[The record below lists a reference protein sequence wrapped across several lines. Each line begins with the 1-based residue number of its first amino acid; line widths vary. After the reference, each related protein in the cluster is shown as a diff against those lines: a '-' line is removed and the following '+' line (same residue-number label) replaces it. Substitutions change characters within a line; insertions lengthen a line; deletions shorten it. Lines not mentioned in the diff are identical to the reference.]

1 MAGRIR
7 DEDVALVRERAR
19 VDEVIREYVTLKSA
33 GGGSVKGL
41 CPFHD
46 EKSPSFHVTPSKGMW
61 YCFGCGEGGDVISFV
76 MKIDH
81 LSFAEVVEKLADR
94 TGVELRYVEGGAA
107 VNRQQGQR
115 TRLVEAHKV
124 AAAFYAQ
131 QLGSPDAQKARDFLK
146 ERGFDAESAQHF
158 GVGFAPK
165 GWDAL
170 TSHLRQKG
178 FTDAE
183 LIAGGLVSQGNRG
196 PYDRF
201 RGRLVWPIRDL
212 GGDVIGFGARK
223 LFDDDEGPKYLNTP
237 ETPIYKKSQVLYG
250 IDLARREISKGQQAV
265 IVEGYTDVMACHL
278 AGITTAVATCGTAFG
293 TEHIKVL
300 RRLLMDDDQMK
311 GSVVFTFDGDAAGQ
325 KAALRAFEEDQRF
338 VTQTFVAVEPSGL
351 DPCDL
356 RIQQGDE
363 AVRALVDR
371 RVPLFEFAIRS
382 TLAAYDLE
390 TAEGRIS
397 ALRDAAPIV
406 AKIRDTA
413 LRPEYARR
421 LAGWL
426 GMDVGDVTKAV
437 QQAQRQ
443 GRQPEPNRRDER
455 RAEGGDERSVEQAP
469 PMPRPQPGQRRD
481 PVLVVEREALKCALQ
496 EPAHVAD
503 WYESVESTAYTHTAA
518 RRVHQAIEGAGFPS
532 ADVTGLAWID
542 AVLEASE
549 DDEVRRLVRELAV
562 EPLPADEG
570 KDGSYAIGVI
580 ARLLEQDAS
589 RRIDDL
595 KGRLQRLDATDE
607 QYQRTFADL
616 LALEDYR
623 RSLRQ
628 ESIGGAD

>member
-7 DEDVALVRERAR
+7 DEDIALVRERAR
-19 VDEVIREYVTLKSA
+19 IDDVVREYVTLKSA
-33 GGGSVKGL
+33 GGGSLKGL

-46 EKSPSFHVTPSKGMW
+46 ERSPSFHVTPSKGMW
-61 YCFGCGEGGDVISFV
+61 YCFGCGEGGDVYGFV
-76 MKIDH
+76 QKIDH

-124 AAAFYAQ
+124 AAAFYVE
-131 QLGSPDAQKARDFLK
+131 QLSKPDAQKGRDFLK
-146 ERGFDAESAQHF
+146 ERGFDAEAAQHF

-170 TSHLRQKG
+170 TTHLRQKG

-183 LIAGGLVSQGNRG
+183 LLAGGLVSQGNRG

-293 TEHIKVL
+293 PEHIKVL
-300 RRLLMDDDQMK
+300 RRLLMDDAQMR

-325 KAALRAFEEDQRF
+325 KAALRAFEQDQSF
-338 VTQTFVAVEPSGL
+338 VTQTFVAVEPTGL

-356 RIQQGDE
+356 RLQQGDE

-382 TLAAYDLE
+382 TLGAYDLE
-390 TAEGRIS
+390 TAEGRIG

-426 GMDVGDVTKAV
+426 GVDVATVTKAV
-437 QQAQRQ
+437 QEAQRS
-443 GRQPEPNRRDER
+443 GRQPAPNRREPER
-455 RAEGGDERSVEQAP
+455 TEEPPPP
-469 PMPRPQPGQRRD
+469 PMPRAQAGVRRD

-496 EPAHVAD
+496 EPAHIAD
-503 WYESVESTAYTHTAA
+503 WYEAVEETAFTHSAA
-518 RRVHQAIEGAGFPS
+518 RRVHMAIAGAGFPS
-532 ADVTGLAWID
+532 TDVTGLAWID
-542 AVLEASE
+542 AVLDACE

-570 KDGSYAIGVI
+570 KDDAYAIAVVS
-580 ARLLEQDAS
+580 RLLELDAS
-589 RRIDDL
+589 RRIQDL
-595 KGRLQRLDATDE
+595 RGRLQRIDAGEQPDE
-607 QYQRTFADL
+607 YQRTFADL

-623 RSLRQ
+623 RSLRV
-628 ESIGGAD
+628 ESSGGGD